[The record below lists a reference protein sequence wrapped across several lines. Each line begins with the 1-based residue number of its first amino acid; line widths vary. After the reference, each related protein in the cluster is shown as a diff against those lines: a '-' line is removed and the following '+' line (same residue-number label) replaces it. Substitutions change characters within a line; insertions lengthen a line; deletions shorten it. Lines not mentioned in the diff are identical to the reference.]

1 MGEGGQGEAAANLEA
16 IDRLSEDPV
25 AIFTFYLG
33 FRGFLLRHDD
43 PGFGMDEFRDRT
55 AH

>member
-25 AIFTFYLG
+25 AIFTFGYSDFCVG
-33 FRGFLLRHDD
+33 GI
-43 PGFGMDEFRDRT
+43 
-55 AH
+55 A